1 MSDNKE
7 AKGFLA
13 TTNIEEFWDLNKNI
27 LFAGE
32 WCLREKRNKYKDLK
46 YEIIPFQWNSESKTF
61 EAQKYCE
68 YICDIVLEKLTLEYN
83 KKFSLKKDK
92 NFYKIIFGYWL
103 IHFVHQ
109 AYDKY
114 SLIKLAAERNRLD
127 TICLSDQSY
136 IIPKNFKEFDDLSN
150 NDYFQ
155 LQLFSQIIK
164 KVDFIDYKIKKI
176 NFKNKKIIT
185 KNLLLKKIKK
195 IFKDISFKLLNSIF
209 NLSNYFYDEIIVIS
223 NPYFKEKSKKF
234 ILKIYFKSKGK
245 IIFDFLLRDKINNNQ
260 ATDIEFRKAKT
271 QKSSSFVDLVYDV
284 VKESIPKC
292 YLEDFN
298 KNLEFVGNLYK
309 KLNKIRYTFFTY
321 QSLYNNYT
329 FQYFVALNRDKIKLF
344 SSQHGCGYGM
354 DKFHVPENFDRSIV
368 DKFLTYGWTEG
379 NLTHP
384 LPMPLLIKKKKKI
397 VNENRILLA
406 LTTRS
411 VYVIR
416 LLVGPKSS
424 MNLIDHIDDPI
435 KFIKQLNYTDF
446 LYARFHPSDKE
457 RWNNELILKN
467 KVPNLKPDNED
478 SFYKSLDRS
487 RIFVSDSLGTSFLE
501 SMQSNTPTV
510 IFINKNSYLFRDS
523 FLKHVSYL
531 RKAKIL
537 FFSPIEAANHI
548 NEVYNNIDNWW
559 NSDITKK
566 IRNNFCLEHSLTST
580 RWINDWVKILDN
592 K

>member
-1 MSDNKE
+1 
-7 AKGFLA
+7 
-13 TTNIEEFWDLNKNI
+13 
-27 LFAGE
+27 
-32 WCLREKRNKYKDLK
+32 
-46 YEIIPFQWNSESKTF
+46 
-61 EAQKYCE
+61 
-68 YICDIVLEKLTLEYN
+68 
-83 KKFSLKKDK
+83 
-92 NFYKIIFGYWL
+92 
-103 IHFVHQ
+103 
-109 AYDKY
+109 
-114 SLIKLAAERNRLD
+114 
-127 TICLSDQSY
+127 
-136 IIPKNFKEFDDLSN
+136 
-150 NDYFQ
+150 
-155 LQLFSQIIK
+155 
-164 KVDFIDYKIKKI
+164 
-176 NFKNKKIIT
+176 
-185 KNLLLKKIKK
+185 
-195 IFKDISFKLLNSIF
+195 
-209 NLSNYFYDEIIVIS
+209 
-223 NPYFKEKSKKF
+223 
-234 ILKIYFKSKGK
+234 
-245 IIFDFLLRDKINNNQ
+245 
-260 ATDIEFRKAKT
+260 
-271 QKSSSFVDLVYDV
+271 
-284 VKESIPKC
+284 
-292 YLEDFN
+292 
-298 KNLEFVGNLYK
+298 
-309 KLNKIRYTFFTY
+309 
-321 QSLYNNYT
+321 
-329 FQYFVALNRDKIKLF
+329 
-344 SSQHGCGYGM
+344 M